1 MFSKWHCIS
10 YTSIV
15 NASEYVMYT
24 CSPCFDHGKRFLFQ
38 SHYDA
43 MLIYVLSLVIED
55 SWSIVSFSVVEPPT
69 EFIWTMVNY
78 QMDDKALFNHLWK
91 FILHS
96 TNFGCVFIFIRA
108 KSSWWFHQ
116 RLSNVNYGRDPE
128 IHQNIRSGPRHNGRG
143 KSSHCE
149 DGGIRTWENSHV
161 LRFLG

>member
-38 SHYDA
+38 SHCDA

-55 SWSIVSFSVVEPPT
+55 SSSIVSFSVVEPPN

-78 QMDDKALFNHLWK
+78 QMDDKALFNYLWK
-91 FILHS
+91 FIIHS

-108 KSSWWFHQ
+108 KSSNWWSITGEIQ
-116 RLSNVNYGRDPE
+116 RSTKT
-128 IHQNIRSGPRHNGRG
+128 SGP
-143 KSSHCE
+143 
-149 DGGIRTWENSHV
+149 DHV
-161 LRFLG
+161 TMEEARAVIVKMEEFAHEKILMCYVS